1 MAHFAKINSDNIVEQ
16 VIVISN
22 NFEERGQEYINNDL
36 KLEGTWLQ
44 TSYNTR
50 ANQHAS
56 NKTPLRKNFA
66 LIGSFYDAQRDAF
79 IPPKQ
84 FASWIL
90 NEETCNW
97 NAPVSYPN
105 DGKRHKWNELIVNW
119 EEVTPPQQN

>member
-16 VIVISN
+16 VIVVN
-22 NFEERGQEYINNDL
+22 NRFEERGQEYINNDL
-36 KLEGTWLQ
+36 KLEGIWLQ

-50 ANQHAS
+50 ANKHLGE
-56 NKTPLRKNFA
+56 KTPLRKNFA

-84 FASWIL
+84 FQSWVL

-97 NAPVSYPN
+97 NPPVSYPQ
-105 DGKRHKWNELIVNW
+105 DGKRYKWNESSVNW
-119 EEVTPPQQN
+119 EEVIAPQ